1 MSCTYGIVQTFRDF
15 FSIRTFRAVHTK
27 DAIFQKLEYIA
38 SLLERDL
45 ETEGWAGK
53 IVILTY
59 KLDTFR
65 GACYKSLDPLDT
77 RVRCAL
83 FSPHPESD
91 IRPLDIEEGRP
102 SKGTRVYSSKDQS
115 HLLIISSFGYSRLA
129 RNSSNLIFRSGSDSS
144 GSE

>member
-65 GACYKSLDPLDT
+65 GACYKSLDHLDT

-83 FSPHPESD
+83 FSPHSESD

-102 SKGTRVYSSKDQS
+102 SKGTRVYPSKS
-115 HLLIISSFGYSRLA
+115 RLLIISSFGYSRLA
-129 RNSSNLIFRSGSDSS
+129 RNSSNLIFRSESDSS